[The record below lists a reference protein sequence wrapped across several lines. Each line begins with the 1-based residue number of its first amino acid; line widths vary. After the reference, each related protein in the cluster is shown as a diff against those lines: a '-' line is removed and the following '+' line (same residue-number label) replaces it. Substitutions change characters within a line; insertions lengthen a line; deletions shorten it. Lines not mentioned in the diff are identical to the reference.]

1 MFQLI
6 CSALLIWFPSISKC
20 MHSSENVHRFTF
32 IADWGVIWFFR
43 RKICIIPLT
52 KSIQFSYNFSHDE
65 NICQRIR
72 LFVALWPH
80 YNQPFH
86 RLSCDSI
93 VFGRIK
99 SIGIIAKSRRFSR
112 ELRLLS
118 SKLMPIDTVL
128 MTNQSEN
135 ETHTP
140 RERIGIEFHCKCLL
154 LCLYIGFG
162 PNHLVVI
169 TNVSRLCSGS
179 SSD

>member
-1 MFQLI
+1 MHAFKRKRTPFHIHYGLG
-6 CSALLIWFPSISKC
+6 CNSI
-20 MHSSENVHRFTF
+20 F
-32 IADWGVIWFFR
+32 W

-52 KSIQFSYNFSHDE
+52 KSIQFSYKFSTWWKHLSNDT
-65 NICQRIR
+65 IR

-80 YNQPFH
+80 YNQPFD

-93 VFGRIK
+93 VFGCIK

-135 ETHTP
+135 ETHTHT
-140 RERIGIEFHCKCLL
+140 ERICIEFHCNCLL
-154 LCLYIGFG
+154 LCSYIGFG

-169 TNVSRLCSGS
+169 TNVSRLCWFFLGS